1 MILWMLHIAGP
12 DDVIAAPSHEEADR
26 VAAAFNEL
34 HSTLT
39 AKMRALAVKRGH
51 DPLNYPTIR
60 AVVREWDGTAEEH
73 LECLTAH
80 WHEYSPYPDMVSSAS
95 DKFHAEAP

>member
-1 MILWMLHIAGP
+1 MTLWMLHIEGP
-12 DDVIAAPSHEEADR
+12 DDVIAAPSRDEANR
-26 VAAAFNEL
+26 VAAAFNEV

-39 AKMRALAVKRGH
+39 ANMRAQAVKTGR

-60 AVVREWDGTAEEH
+60 AVVREWDGTVEEH

-80 WHEYSPYPDMVSSAS
+80 WHEYSPYPDIVSSAGT
-95 DKFHAEAP
+95 ELRVETP